1 MKTKVKKRTWIAL
14 LNLLFLF
21 TAVNAQ
27 PVRQYLHE
35 GWSFRQAR
43 GTNWYEA
50 TVPGTV
56 HTDLM
61 DNKLIDDPF
70 YRLNER
76 GVQWVDKEDWIYR
89 TTFEVTPELLAKKN
103 IVLHLSLIHI

>member
-35 GWSFRQAR
+35 GWNFRQAR
-43 GTNWYEA
+43 GTIWYAA

-70 YRLNER
+70 YRLNVAQYSSLPATQ
-76 GVQWVDKEDWIYR
+76 GLHQTSSDKSS
-89 TTFEVTPELLAKKN
+89 LLYPPTA
-103 IVLHLSLIHI
+103 HRAH